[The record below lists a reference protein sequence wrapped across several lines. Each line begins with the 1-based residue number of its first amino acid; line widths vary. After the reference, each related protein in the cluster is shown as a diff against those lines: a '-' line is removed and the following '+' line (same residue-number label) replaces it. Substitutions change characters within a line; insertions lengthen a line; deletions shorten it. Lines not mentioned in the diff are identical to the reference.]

1 MIDADR
7 IRFLG
12 RGWAFPPTFDAPANE
27 VAMVAGE
34 RDIRESLFILLST
47 SQGERV
53 MVPTYGC
60 DLHRFVFAE
69 LTTGIMSEIR
79 EMVATAIRR
88 WEARIDVIA
97 IHVTP
102 DAKEP
107 GMIRIE
113 IDYSVRRTNAR
124 SNLVFPFYF
133 HEGTLVQGP

>member
-1 MIDADR
+1 MPR
-7 IRFLG
+7 
-12 RGWAFPPTFDAPANE
+12 PARPGIARLNAAISGDCQF
-27 VAMVAGE
+27 AMVAGE
-34 RDIRESLFILLST
+34 RDIHESLFILLST

-97 IHVTP
+97 IHVIP
-102 DAKEP
+102 DAKDP
-107 GMIRIE
+107 GLIRIV

-133 HEGTLVQGP
+133 HEGTLVQRP